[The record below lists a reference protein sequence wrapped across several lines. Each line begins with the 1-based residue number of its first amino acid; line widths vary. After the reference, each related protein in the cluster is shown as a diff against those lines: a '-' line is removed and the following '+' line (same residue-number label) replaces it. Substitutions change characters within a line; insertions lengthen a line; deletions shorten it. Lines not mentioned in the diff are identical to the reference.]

1 MKLSRVVHEEGR
13 DLGIRS
19 IKGIVEARGESRLY
33 REGGK
38 VGVIGC
44 GCSGEKEGVRILD
57 VLLLSKDLG
66 NILVN
71 YCK

>member
-19 IKGIVEARGESRLY
+19 IKGTVEARGESRLY
-33 REGGK
+33 REGSK
-38 VGVIGC
+38 VRVIGC
-44 GCSGEKEGVRILD
+44 GCLGEKEGVRILD
-57 VLLLSKDLG
+57 VLRLSKDLG